1 VKIGLCEYNHI
12 NRHLISF
19 YIIDVVNLQTLNGL
33 QIRRSGCSSIRKLK
47 SFPVDA
53 LLMGKPIH
61 VEWAPVFSV
70 GLLLSGF
77 VLIELAL
84 MSLFTDVSLISTGW
98 AYWLLIAGLILAIS
112 GGLWLWRFLS
122 TLSKFRRLLATR
134 SKSDFIKN
142 LDDIEYMA
150 WKLPSKYQRELE
162 VKKSELKIK

>member
-1 VKIGLCEYNHI
+1 M
-12 NRHLISF
+12 
-19 YIIDVVNLQTLNGL
+19 
-33 QIRRSGCSSIRKLK
+33 K

-70 GLLLSGF
+70 GLLLFGF
-77 VLIELAL
+77 VLLELAL
-84 MSLFTDVSLISTGW
+84 MSLFTEISLISTGW
-98 AYWLLIAGLILAIS
+98 AYWLLIVGLIFVIS
-112 GGLWLWRFLS
+112 GGVWFWRFLS
-122 TLSKFRRLLATR
+122 TLTKYKKLLATR
-134 SKSDFIKN
+134 SKSEFITN